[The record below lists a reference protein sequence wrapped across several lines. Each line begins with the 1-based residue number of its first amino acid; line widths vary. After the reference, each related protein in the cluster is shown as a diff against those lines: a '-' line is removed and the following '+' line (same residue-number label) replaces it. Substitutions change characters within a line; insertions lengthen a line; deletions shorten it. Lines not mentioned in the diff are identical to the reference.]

1 MRIIGLL
8 NFYEEPV
15 EQIAS
20 CLVGLERAGVEHV
33 VAVDGAYALYPDGNP
48 SSHPG
53 QHAAIALGCLQL
65 GMGITLH
72 VPRAVWAG
80 NEVEKRT
87 FLFSLGWAVADPGD
101 WFFVMD
107 ADQEVM
113 EVPADFKKRLSE
125 TEVDVGEV
133 NFLDTVAL
141 RANQINW
148 PSNFLVRN
156 LFRAQPIHLETNH
169 INYVTDR
176 NVYLWGDGSHD
187 LAPCLDVTDLL
198 IHHRPDRRPAER
210 QAAKLQYYAKRDE
223 ERVERGRCQACNEPA
238 ARNVAVRW
246 RMTKIGPVAD
256 WMECC
261 EKCARNK
268 ERIGRRQLRQ
278 LGFDPEKVRI
288 ENRNGLAPH
297 AGAARDKAVENL
309 VSFQDHAKRVGRSS
323 PPEKSKA

>member
-1 MRIIGLL
+1 VRVIGLL

-65 GMGITLH
+65 GMGVTLS
-72 VPRAVWAG
+72 VPRTVWAG

-87 FLFSLGWAVADPGD
+87 FLFRLAWAAADPGD

-113 EVPADFKKRLSE
+113 TVPDDFKERLANSKQ
-125 TEVDVGEV
+125 DVGET
-133 NFLDTVAL
+133 NFLDTVAVK
-141 RANQINW
+141 ANRIDW
-148 PSNFLVRN
+148 PPNFLVRN

-169 INYVTDR
+169 INYVTEQG
-176 NVYLWGDGSHD
+176 VYLWGDGSHD
-187 LAPCLDVTDLL
+187 LAPCLDVTDCL
-198 IHHRPDRRPAER
+198 IEHRPDRRPDDR
-210 QAAKLQYYAKRDE
+210 QKAKLQYYAKRDE
-223 ERVERGRCQACNEPA
+223 ERVERGRCQVCDAPA
-238 ARNVAVRW
+238 DRNVAVRW
-246 RMTKIGPVAD
+246 RITKIGPVAD

-261 EKCARNK
+261 ESCAK
-268 ERIGRRQLRQ
+268 KKDTIGARQLRQ
-278 LGFDPEKVRI
+278 MGYDPEKVRI
-288 ENRNGLAPH
+288 ENRNGLAPR
-297 AGAARDKAVENL
+297 AGKARDEAIENL
-309 VSFQDHAKRVGRSS
+309 VPFQDHAKRVGSSS
-323 PPEKSKA
+323 PPQRSEA